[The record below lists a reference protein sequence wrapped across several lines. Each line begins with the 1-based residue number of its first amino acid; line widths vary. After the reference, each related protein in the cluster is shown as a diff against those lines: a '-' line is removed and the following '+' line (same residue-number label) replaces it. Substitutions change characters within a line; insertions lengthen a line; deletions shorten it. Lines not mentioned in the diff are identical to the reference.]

1 MVDNIYFYLEF
12 PYFLSPPKWII
23 YNGISHLKRALK
35 TLDFQN
41 FGEVFAHF
49 LTQIFLRL
57 LKAYVSIGGQV
68 MKNLGLIFLTHWII
82 AH

>member
-1 MVDNIYFYLEF
+1 M
-12 PYFLSPPKWII
+12 KWII

-49 LTQIFLRL
+49 LTQIFITCPPILTYTFSRRGKIC
-57 LKAYVSIGGQV
+57 LKRRSPFFWKGWVNPALY
-68 MKNLGLIFLTHWII
+68 FYEWISSYEE
-82 AH
+82 

>member
-1 MVDNIYFYLEF
+1 M
-12 PYFLSPPKWII
+12 KWII

-49 LTQIFLRL
+49 FNPNFSLEKFVRRIQLFISMNEFLL
-57 LKAYVSIGGQV
+57 
-68 MKNLGLIFLTHWII
+68 MKNKGLPFGRILLMQNPGLT
-82 AH
+82 